1 MERKD
6 RKGPEP
12 EDYGFDYEELADT
25 DTDPVQ
31 AEQWEEPVQERPEDY
46 EIEASDRM
54 KREDSAEDDEDYGE
68 YREEDHFGDDFGDDF
83 DDDDEIAFRFKPWMI
98 PAFAGMMILA
108 VLICIPLWKL
118 SHQGRNTEN
127 GGMAAVTTEAQ
138 EAEPVLAETSN
149 RETSETEMAPEATAA
164 EPESTQ
170 APETAASEPVTAPTE
185 VPQTTPTPQTTLE
198 AATQPTEVPAVT
210 ESPADSNTGDALA
223 EGNSM
228 TFGDVKETVT
238 AKDVSNLRST
248 PYTGD
253 NANVVGQLKNGETLT
268 RTGRNDSTG
277 WSRLEYNGQTVYAV
291 SAYLTTDLTYKTP
304 EKPSDPNRVSTQD
317 GRVIV
322 FTDCDDYITPKDL
335 INLRTEPS
343 TSEGESTV
351 RTQVRNGTNL
361 HRTGY
366 SEGSGWSRVEYNGEI
381 LYAVTN
387 YVISGSAPE

>member
-6 RKGPEP
+6 RKNREP
-12 EDYGFDYEELADT
+12 EDYGFEYEELADIE
-25 DTDPVQ
+25 TDP
-31 AEQWEEPVQERPEDY
+31 EQRERQVDFAQEELYETEEPADGEFEEY
-46 EIEASDRM
+46 GE
-54 KREDSAEDDEDYGE
+54 EDDLDEDEGIVF
-68 YREEDHFGDDFGDDF
+68 H
-83 DDDDEIAFRFKPWMI
+83 FKPWMI
-98 PAFAGMMILA
+98 PAFAGMVVLA
-108 VLICIPLWKL
+108 ILICIPLWKL
-118 SHQGRNTEN
+118 SHHDQNAGTNEI
-127 GGMAAVTTEAQ
+127 AAVTTEAQ
-138 EAEPVLAETSN
+138 TENLASVEN
-149 RETSETEMAPEATAA
+149 PETETVPEVSASA
-164 EPESTQ
+164 EPENTPV
-170 APETAASEPVTAPTE
+170 PETTASEPVAATEAPQATPAATPEAQPTE
-185 VPQTTPTPQTTLE
+185 APV
-198 AATQPTEVPAVT
+198 ATEVPAT
-210 ESPADSNTGDALA
+210 GNAGDALA

-228 TFGDVKETVT
+228 TFGDVNETVT

-253 NANVVGQLKNGETLT
+253 DGNVVGQLKNGETLV

-304 EKPSDPNRVSTQD
+304 EKPTYPNRVSTQD

>member
-1 MERKD
+1 
-6 RKGPEP
+6 
-12 EDYGFDYEELADT
+12 
-25 DTDPVQ
+25 
-31 AEQWEEPVQERPEDY
+31 
-46 EIEASDRM
+46 
-54 KREDSAEDDEDYGE
+54 
-68 YREEDHFGDDFGDDF
+68 
-83 DDDDEIAFRFKPWMI
+83 
-98 PAFAGMMILA
+98 
-108 VLICIPLWKL
+108 
-118 SHQGRNTEN
+118 
-127 GGMAAVTTEAQ
+127 
-138 EAEPVLAETSN
+138 
-149 RETSETEMAPEATAA
+149 
-164 EPESTQ
+164 
-170 APETAASEPVTAPTE
+170 
-185 VPQTTPTPQTTLE
+185 
-198 AATQPTEVPAVT
+198 
-210 ESPADSNTGDALA
+210 
-223 EGNSM
+223 M
-228 TFGDVKETVT
+228 TFGDVNETVT

-253 NANVVGQLKNGETLT
+253 EGNVVGQLKNGETLV

-304 EKPSDPNRVSTQD
+304 EKPTYPNRVSTQD

-351 RTQVRNGTNL
+351 RTQVRNGINL

-381 LYAVTN
+381 LYAVTS

>member
-1 MERKD
+1 MAEKDVRD
-6 RKGPEP
+6 RKREP
-12 EDYGFDYEELADT
+12 EEDGFEYEELVDRETDSVQMEQRDDAVKRKTFGTEDRDT
-25 DTDPVQ
+25 DGT
-31 AEQWEEPVQERPEDY
+31 EEFSEDGEFEEYPE
-46 EIEASDRM
+46 E
-54 KREDSAEDDEDYGE
+54 
-68 YREEDHFGDDFGDDF
+68 DDF
-83 DDDDEIAFRFKPWMI
+83 DEDEGIVFHFKPWMI
-98 PAFAGMMILA
+98 PVFAGMVVLA
-108 VLICIPLWKL
+108 ILICIPLWKL
-118 SHQGRNTEN
+118 SHHDQNAGTNEI
-127 GGMAAVTTEAQ
+127 AAVTTEAQ
-138 EAEPVLAETSN
+138 TENLASVEN
-149 RETSETEMAPEATAA
+149 PETETVPEVSASA
-164 EPESTQ
+164 EPENTSV
-170 APETAASEPVTAPTE
+170 PETTTSEPVAATEAPQATPAATPEAQPTE
-185 VPQTTPTPQTTLE
+185 APV
-198 AATQPTEVPAVT
+198 ATEVPAT
-210 ESPADSNTGDALA
+210 GNTGDALA

-228 TFGDVKETVT
+228 TFGDVNETVT

-253 NANVVGQLKNGETLT
+253 EGNVVGQLKNGETLV

-304 EKPSDPNRVSTQD
+304 EKPTYPNRVSTQD

-381 LYAVTN
+381 LYAVTS

>member
-6 RKGPEP
+6 RKDREP
-12 EDYGFDYEELADT
+12 EDYGFEYEEPADT
-25 DTDPVQ
+25 ETDP
-31 AEQWEEPVQERPEDY
+31 EQREWQDDVAQEELYETEEPGDGEFE
-46 EIEASDRM
+46 E
-54 KREDSAEDDEDYGE
+54 YGE
-68 YREEDHFGDDFGDDF
+68 DDF
-83 DDDDEIAFRFKPWMI
+83 DEDEGIVFRFKPWMI

-108 VLICIPLWKL
+108 ILICIPLWKL
-118 SHQGRNTEN
+118 SHHDRNTEN

-138 EAEPVLAETSN
+138 TPEPALAETPESK
-149 RETSETEMAPEATAA
+149 TSETET
-164 EPESTQ
+164 
-170 APETAASEPVTAPTE
+170 APETTVTEPENTPVSETTASEPAAAVTEAP
-185 VPQTTPTPQTTLE
+185 QPTPAE
-198 AATQPTEVPAVT
+198 AGAVQPQPTEAPAAT
-210 ESPADSNTGDALA
+210 EAPIADNTGDALA

-228 TFGDVKETVT
+228 TFGDVNETVT

-253 NANVVGQLKNGETLT
+253 EGNVVGQLKNGETLT

-304 EKPSDPNRVSTQD
+304 EKPTYPNRVSTQD

-322 FTDCDDYITPKDL
+322 FTDCDDYITPKEL

-366 SEGSGWSRVEYNGEI
+366 SETSGWSRVEYNGEI

>member
-1 MERKD
+1 MEL
-6 RKGPEP
+6 
-12 EDYGFDYEELADT
+12 EDFTE
-25 DTDPVQ
+25 
-31 AEQWEEPVQERPEDY
+31 
-46 EIEASDRM
+46 
-54 KREDSAEDDEDYGE
+54 DEDYGE
-68 YREEDHFGDDFGDDF
+68 YPEGDDLDDF
-83 DDDDEIAFRFKPWMI
+83 DEGDGIGFRFRPWMI
-98 PAFAGMMILA
+98 PAFAGMMVLA

-118 SHQGRNTEN
+118 SHHDRTTEN
-127 GGMAAVTTEAQ
+127 NEFAAVTTEAQ
-138 EAEPVLAETSN
+138 SSEQASAETP
-149 RETSETEMAPEATAA
+149 ETGIASEKVATA
-164 EPESTQ
+164 EPETTQIPETVTPEPAAAVTEAPQPTPTQ
-170 APETAASEPVTAPTE
+170 APEAQPQPTE
-185 VPQTTPTPQTTLE
+185 APV
-198 AATQPTEVPAVT
+198 ATEVPAT
-210 ESPADSNTGDALA
+210 NNTGDALA

-228 TFGDVKETVT
+228 TFGDVNETVT

-253 NANVVGQLKNGETLT
+253 EGNVVGQLKNGETLV

-291 SAYLTTDLTYKTP
+291 SAYLTTDLTYKTY
-304 EKPSDPNRVSTQD
+304 PNRVSTQD

-381 LYAVTN
+381 LYAVTS